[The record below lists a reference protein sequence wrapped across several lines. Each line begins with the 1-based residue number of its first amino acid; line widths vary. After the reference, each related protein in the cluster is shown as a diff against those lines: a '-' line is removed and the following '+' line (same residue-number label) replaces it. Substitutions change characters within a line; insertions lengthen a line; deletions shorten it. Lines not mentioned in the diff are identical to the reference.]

1 MFAFDPI
8 RSMADAKR
16 EFGEHGG
23 VNMSISA
30 STTFTVMLAE
40 TMPDIFSGQK
50 GPDHGGCYLYGRNF
64 NPTVYSLGKMLG
76 AMEGTEAGYC
86 TASGLGA
93 ITCVLMQLCNA
104 GDHIVSANTIYGG
117 TFAFMKE
124 YLPLKANVHT
134 TFVPIDDLAAVEA
147 AITDK
152 TKVLYFE
159 TVSNPTL
166 VVADIP
172 QLSKIAK
179 KHGITVVVD
188 NTFSPLLISPIQ
200 HGADIVCHSMTKF
213 INGASDIIAG
223 AICASAEFLT
233 SLMDLHT
240 GSVMLLGPTMDPK
253 IAHEISLRLPVLDV
267 RMREHCSRA
276 MTYAERLNQIGARVS
291 YPGLIDHPQHELMK
305 GMLNEGYG
313 FGGLLT
319 VDMGSV
325 ERANRF
331 MEILQNDHSF
341 GFMAVSLG
349 YFETLMSCSGSSTS
363 SELSEEDKNAA
374 GISPGLVRI
383 SVGLTGTVDQRW
395 DQLQSAYKAVMDS
408 PVIA

>member
-1 MFAFDPI
+1 MTTFDPM

-86 TASGLGA
+86 TASGLSA
-93 ITCVLMQLCNA
+93 IACVLMQLCDA
-104 GDHIVSANTIYGG
+104 GDHIVSGNAVYGG

-124 YLPLKANVHT
+124 YLPLKADVHT
-134 TFVPIDDLAAVEA
+134 TFVPIDDLEAVEA
-147 AITDK
+147 AITEK

-166 VVADIP
+166 VVADVP
-172 QLSKIAK
+172 RLSAIAK
-179 KHGITVVVD
+179 KHGVTVVVD

-267 RMREHCSRA
+267 RMREHCVRA
-276 MTYAERLNQIGARVS
+276 MTYAERLEGMGAAVS
-291 YPGLIDHPQHELMK
+291 YPGLAAHPQHELMK
-305 GMLNEGYG
+305 SMLNEGYG

-319 VDMGSV
+319 INLETV

-331 MEILQNDHSF
+331 MDILQNDHSF

-363 SELSEEDKNAA
+363 SELSEEDKDAA
-374 GISPGLVRI
+374 GISPGLVRM
-383 SVGLTGTVDQRW
+383 SVGLTGTVEQRW
-395 DQLQSAYKAVMDS
+395 SQLKDAYERAMGAGV
-408 PVIA
+408 